1 MATKGKAVGGGFV
14 TDISI
19 FIPVFRE
26 SEQLVAIL
34 SRLSS
39 QDVDKEIVVTVDEP
53 TDAFLEEME
62 QFSNVRFLVNRQR
75 VGKVNALN
83 AAVKESTGRVLL
95 FLDADLELPDDP
107 DFLKKIIAEMHYT
120 DVLDIKKKVNKNS
133 FLSKMAYYEYFSF
146 NISSWLASRYLH
158 KCPAV
163 NGAAFAITKDAFD
176 RVDGFRGVVAEDIDI
191 ATRSFLIDGSFAY
204 SDDVEVKNVVFS
216 DWRSWFRQRR
226 RWSIGQALWVKDWYK
241 DLFRKCFKKPQV
253 FLPGLFFLYPS
264 VMVLFLNI
272 AVPSTWMYQSLW
284 TFAFLLSFKF
294 NIAWPVF
301 LISMASADVLKS
313 LLISLGS
320 FAVTAL
326 IFYGFSRKLG
336 FKIKLHE
343 LFVYYFF
350 YSLLWMVIMI
360 AGFVQVTVLKK
371 KAAPDWKT

>member
-1 MATKGKAVGGGFV
+1 MATKGRAVGGGFV

-19 FIPVFRE
+19 FIPVYRE
-26 SEQLVAIL
+26 SEQLIAIL

-62 QFSNVRFLVNRQR
+62 QFSKVRFLVNRQR

-120 DVLDIKKKVNKNS
+120 DVLDIKKNVKKNS

-163 NGAAFAITKDAFD
+163 NGAAFAITKEAFD
-176 RVDGFRGVVAEDIDI
+176 SVNGFRGVVAEDIDI
-191 ATRSFLIDGSFAY
+191 ATRAFLNDSSFAY

-320 FAVTAL
+320 FVVTAL

-360 AGFVQVTVLKK
+360 VGFVQVAVFKK

>member
-1 MATKGKAVGGGFV
+1 MATKGRAVGGGFV

-19 FIPVFRE
+19 FIPVYRE
-26 SEQLVAIL
+26 SEQLIAIL

-120 DVLDIKKKVNKNS
+120 DVLDIKKNVKKNS

-176 RVDGFRGVVAEDIDI
+176 SINGFRGVVAEDIDI
-191 ATRSFLIDGSFAY
+191 ATRAFLNDSSFAY
-204 SDDVEVKNVVFS
+204 SDNVEVRNVVFS

-360 AGFVQVTVLKK
+360 VGFVQVAVFKK

>member
-1 MATKGKAVGGGFV
+1 MATKGRAVGGGFV

-19 FIPVFRE
+19 FIPVYRE
-26 SEQLVAIL
+26 SEQLIAIL

-120 DVLDIKKKVNKNS
+120 DVLDIKKNVKKNS

-176 RVDGFRGVVAEDIDI
+176 SINGFRGVVAEDIDI
-191 ATRSFLIDGSFAY
+191 ATRAFLNDSSFAY
-204 SDDVEVKNVVFS
+204 SDNVEVRNVVFS

-301 LISMASADVLKS
+301 LISMAWPTCLRVC
-313 LLISLGS
+313 
-320 FAVTAL
+320 
-326 IFYGFSRKLG
+326 
-336 FKIKLHE
+336 
-343 LFVYYFF
+343 
-350 YSLLWMVIMI
+350 
-360 AGFVQVTVLKK
+360 
-371 KAAPDWKT
+371 